1 MLAKQIQQRN
11 LLMQRT
17 FYVIRSGSSFGIQ
30 IIQNWIP
37 LLNAPATFLPYSN
50 WKQKRRMENG
60 PYERERLGSD
70 YYKVFINLFI
80 YLFIYLFI
88 WLGGTILGDITL
100 SSFTSSSVFPAL
112 PILNA
117 NNWSHIYPGCVS
129 HLVEPVCSCLSFN
142 ICLNKSIF

>member
-1 MLAKQIQQRN
+1 MVHMNVKGLD
-11 LLMQRT
+11 
-17 FYVIRSGSSFGIQ
+17 Q
-30 IIQNWIP
+30 IIIKF
-37 LLNAPATFLPYSN
+37 LLIYLSTYS
-50 WKQKRRMENG
+50 
-60 PYERERLGSD
+60 
-70 YYKVFINLFI
+70 FI
-80 YLFIYLFI
+80 YLFG
-88 WLGGTILGDITL
+88 WGGTILGDITL